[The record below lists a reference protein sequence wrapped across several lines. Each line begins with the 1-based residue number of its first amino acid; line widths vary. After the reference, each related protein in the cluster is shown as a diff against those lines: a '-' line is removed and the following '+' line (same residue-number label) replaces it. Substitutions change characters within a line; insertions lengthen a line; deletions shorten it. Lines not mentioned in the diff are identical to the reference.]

1 MTYTGRCACG
11 AVTARIEGEPLGVR
25 LCWCRECQQ
34 VAAGSATSNAVFQ
47 VKDIALTGELADHSN
62 IAASGNTLSKHFCP
76 KCGMAVFGQSSART
90 HLASIRLGFLDPGH
104 GLRPDTTI
112 WVSEAPEWAM
122 IDPELPQFPQQAPPP
137 VVPED

>member
-11 AVTARIEGEPLGVR
+11 AVTARIEGEPLGIR

-47 VKDIALTGELADHSN
+47 VKDIALNGELAHHSN
-62 IAASGNTLSKHFCP
+62 VAASGNTLSKHFCP
-76 KCGMAVFGQSSART
+76 TCGTAVFGQSSART

-112 WVSEAPEWAM
+112 WVSEAPDWAV
-122 IDPELPQFPQQAPPP
+122 IDPDLPQFPQQAPPP